1 VLTFAGAVCVLSPPT
16 AAVSIALLAGVTT
29 ATRSFAWGAR
39 AGVFSYPLVQLF
51 TDGPRRTAATGAL
64 MCIIGARFAMAAI
77 EALRVGRQS

>member
-1 VLTFAGAVCVLSPPT
+1 
-16 AAVSIALLAGVTT
+16 
-29 ATRSFAWGAR
+29 
-39 AGVFSYPLVQLF
+39 LVQLF